1 MASHWD
7 PTECCLPLGG
17 RAATVGCGLGR
28 LLGGDGGR
36 MKEVEIMGSPGGKEV
51 EERKSLQ
58 QAV

>member
-1 MASHWD
+1 
-7 PTECCLPLGG
+7 
-17 RAATVGCGLGR
+17 
-28 LLGGDGGR
+28 